1 MKNLIIDVGN
11 SAIKICSGN
20 TDTRSIHTIKNYSY
34 SKENFN
40 SAAEKYISKYM
51 KGKSFNKIGISVLNS
66 DKKDFLHNF
75 FSSVSDK
82 IPEFI
87 NRKSDLPFKIK
98 YGAGL
103 GNDRICS
110 IAGAKYSFNSSDI
123 LVIDFGTASTYTL
136 MLNNILCGGIIS
148 PGIITSL
155 NSLTDNTDLP
165 EISLKFPSKLFTNNT
180 SDNIRSG
187 VLYQSLFTAESIIK
201 KARSKYPGILVTATG
216 GLSDLISEKTDL
228 IDYTDRHLVLKG
240 INYLLQL

>member
-40 SAAEKYISKYM
+40 SAAEEYISKYM

-66 DKKDFLHNF
+66 EKKDYLCNF
-75 FSSVSDK
+75 FSSVSNI

-87 NRKSDLPFKIK
+87 NRETDLPFKIN
-98 YGAGL
+98 YGEGL

-110 IAGAKYSFNSSDI
+110 IAGAKYIYNKSDL
-123 LVIDFGTASTYTL
+123 LVIDFGTASTFTL
-136 MLNNILCGGIIS
+136 MINNILCGGIIS

-155 NSLTDNTDLP
+155 NSLTDKTDLP
-165 EISLKFPSKLFTNNT
+165 EISLKFPVKLFTDNT

-187 VLYQSLFTAESIIK
+187 VLYQSLFSAESIIK
-201 KARSKYPGILVTATG
+201 EARSKYPGIIVTATG
-216 GLSDLISEKTDL
+216 GLSDLISKRTNL
-228 IDYTDRHLVLKG
+228 IDHTDRHLILKG
-240 INYLLQL
+240 INYLLQP